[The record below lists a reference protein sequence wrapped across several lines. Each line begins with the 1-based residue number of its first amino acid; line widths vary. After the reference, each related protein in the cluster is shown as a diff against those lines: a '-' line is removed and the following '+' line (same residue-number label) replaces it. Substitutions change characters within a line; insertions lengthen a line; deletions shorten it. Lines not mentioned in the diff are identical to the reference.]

1 MNATIPMMAEHLATT
16 SMSHFCISS
25 KLKKCHKMDIFH
37 KNREK
42 IQKFD
47 FWTSLKKFEF
57 SHIFLE
63 KF

>member
-1 MNATIPMMAEHLATT
+1 
-16 SMSHFCISS
+16 
-25 KLKKCHKMDIFH
+25 MDIFH

-57 SHIFLE
+57 SHIF
-63 KF
+63 